1 MIRLLFQTDSAMKSY
16 ICCFFMLMNAVVC
29 AQTANNQPGIS
40 LSARSYADHIVL
52 RYMPASPILFNQ
64 GNRLGYRVE
73 RADFVK
79 GIPNE
84 KLNFKPLRGSPFK
97 RWPTDQWEKAI
108 TAARAKDTLSAKY
121 LGLAMAYSA
130 QDESRTG
137 GDVLKDGLASLKEQQ
152 IAADMKFGYALIVA
166 NKSNAAA
173 EGLAL
178 SVSDTD
184 VKPGQ
189 TYVYRVA
196 LDKPVVNPQDVAY
209 LKITCADFNAEYL
222 RNDKQ
227 VKVTELDQEIRL
239 TFPEGDD
246 YYAFNVDRSDDAGKT
261 WQRIT
266 RVGEMNIRPVGFSGT
281 LDFAYGDTALTNYK
295 KYGYRI
301 WVSTYFADEVLLAQV
316 SAMPRDL
323 TPPPAPYLKTAT
335 HIQPKQVELVWE
347 IRKAGSG
354 DLKGFAIH
362 RGTQENGKY
371 QLLSKTMLP
380 ASTTRYIDET
390 FDPDGSNYYIVEA
403 VDTAGNSS
411 HSFPAY
417 VTLIDSVPPA
427 SPVIASAKIDTAGK
441 VLIRI
446 KPATEK
452 DFMGY
457 QLLKAN
463 AKDHE
468 FSVVTETY
476 KDSLGRSTFVLK
488 DSTTLNTLTKKIYY
502 KVIAFD
508 THFNPSAPSEII
520 ELKKR
525 DTIPPVSP
533 LIRDFN
539 ITDTSVVIFFAN
551 SSSEDAVRNYLLR
564 RESGKV
570 KFDTVF
576 VNTVVSVD
584 QFADHKIS
592 GGKQYEYA
600 MMAKD
605 DGGLFSKISRSIF
618 LKTLLNNRLPT
629 PAVKGVYQEAQ
640 KQVDL
645 TFVVDEKLKNRKLTI
660 ELYQRPDEK
669 TGWKRYKTLA
679 YQKDMH
685 LIEAT
690 PKEQPVLYYMIRLI
704 DENKNSSNYSD
715 ELVIKIQ

>member
-1 MIRLLFQTDSAMKSY
+1 MKSH
-16 ICCFFMLMNAVVC
+16 ILSFFMLMHTMAY
-29 AQTANNQPGIS
+29 AQLTKDQSGIS

-64 GNRLGYRVE
+64 GNRFGYRVE
-73 RADFVK
+73 RADFIK
-79 GIPNE
+79 GISNE
-84 KLNFKPLRGSPFK
+84 KLNYKPVKDSPFK
-97 RWPTDQWEKAI
+97 RWPDDEWERAI
-108 TAARAKDTLSAKY
+108 RAARSRDTLEAKY

-130 QDESRTG
+130 LDEGSSG
-137 GDVLKDGLASLKEQQ
+137 GDLLKEGLTSLKEQQ
-152 IAADMKFGYALIVA
+152 VAADMKFGYALIAA
-166 NKSNAAA
+166 NKSSYAA

-178 SVSDTD
+178 KLSDTD

-189 TYVYRVA
+189 IYVYRVA
-196 LDKPVVNPQDVAY
+196 INKPSANMQQEAAY
-209 LKITCADFNAEYL
+209 LKVTCGNFDPGYL

-227 VKVTELDQEIRL
+227 IKVTEADREIRFS
-239 TFPEGDD
+239 FPEGDD
-246 YYAFNVDRSDDAGKT
+246 YYAFHADRSDDNGKT
-261 WQRIT
+261 WQRIN
-266 RVGEMNIRPVGFSGT
+266 RVGEMNIRPVGFNGAM
-281 LDFAYGDTALTNYK
+281 DFAYGDTALINYK
-295 KYGYRI
+295 RYHYRI
-301 WVSTYFADEVLLAQV
+301 WVSTYFADELLLAEV

-323 TPPPAPYLKTAT
+323 TPPPAPFLKTAT
-335 HIQPKQVELVWE
+335 HIKPKQVELVWE
-347 IRKAGSG
+347 IRKEGSE
-354 DLKGFAIH
+354 DLRGFAIH

-371 QLLSKTMLP
+371 QLLSKTILP
-380 ASTTRYIDET
+380 ASSTRYIDES

-427 SPVIASAKIDTAGK
+427 APVITLAKIDTAGK

-446 KPATEK
+446 KPAAEK

-476 KDSLGRSTFVLK
+476 KDSLGRSTFTLT

-539 ITDTSVVIFFAN
+539 VTDTSVVIFFAN

-564 RESGKV
+564 RESGKA
-570 KFDTVF
+570 KFDTLY
-576 VNTVVSVD
+576 VNTDVSIG
-584 QFADHKIS
+584 QFTDLKIS
-592 GGKQYEYA
+592 GGKAYEYA

-605 DGGLFSKISRSIF
+605 DGGLFSKISRSIL
-618 LKTLLNNRLPT
+618 LKTRLHNRLPA
-629 PAVKGVYQEAQ
+629 PVMKGVYMAAQ
-640 KQVDL
+640 KQAEL
-645 TFVVDEKLKNRKLTI
+645 TFQVDEKLKNRKISI
-660 ELYQRPDEK
+660 ELYQRPDERS
-669 TGWKRYKTLA
+669 GWKLYKTIA
-679 YQKDMH
+679 YQPGMRLTEHAGSDY
-685 LIEAT
+685 
-690 PKEQPVLYYMIRLI
+690 PVLYYMIRLI